1 MYQTSMSGYN
11 SGNDK
16 TPNMTNSLQYK
27 NTEGVDTKDISMTW
41 WAQGDYN
48 FKEKYYAS
56 ASLGISASSRFGGSV
71 SNGVKMFGVPWGF
84 FPSLSGA
91 WVVSAEPWFNVGFIN
106 YLKLNAGFDVSGN
119 DGFDD
124 SASKSY
130 FSPVK
135 ILGVN
140 GLTLAN
146 IGNNSL
152 EWETT
157 RKLTAGL
164 EMNMFDNRLNVAANV
179 FSSTTDNLLSISAL
193 SYLTGISDSWS
204 NGGSLSNKGFDLSF
218 NVKLMN
224 TQFVKWEAGASIGH
238 YKNEVTKLPSD
249 ALEYSYCGA
258 TVRTEVGN
266 PVGVFYGYKTAGV
279 FSTDAEAKSSGL
291 HMVSDTG
298 QDTPFVA
305 GDVRFVNVDG
315 DAANVIDENDMTVIG
330 DPNPDFY
337 GRIFTRVGYKNLSL
351 SATFTYSIGGDIYN
365 YQRMLLESGSRFM
378 NQTVAMTNRWTA
390 EGQKTD
396 IPRAVYGDPHGNN
409 RFSDRWIEDGSY
421 MRLKNITLSYTIPV
435 RSTYL
440 QGVTVWGSAN
450 NLFTLTKYLGSDPEF
465 SASNNVLTRGVDRG
479 LLPQSTNFSLGLKIN
494 L

>member
-1 MYQTSMSGYN
+1 MTS
-11 SGNDK
+11 
-16 TPNMTNSLQYK
+16 SLQYK
-27 NTEGVDTKDISMTW
+27 NTNGVDTKDISMTW

-48 FKEKYYAS
+48 YMEKYYVS
-56 ASLGISASSRFGGSV
+56 ASLGVSSSSRFGGSV
-71 SNGVKMFGVPWGF
+71 SNGTQMFGVPWGF
-84 FPSLSGA
+84 FPSVAGA
-91 WVVSAEPWFNVGFIN
+91 WVVSAEPWFNTGFIN
-106 YLKLNAGFDVSGN
+106 YLKVNAGFDITGN
-119 DGFDD
+119 DGFED

-135 ILGVN
+135 ILGKN
-140 GLTLAN
+140 GLALAN
-146 IGNNSL
+146 IGNTTL

-157 RKLTAGL
+157 TKLTAGI
-164 EMNMFDNRLNVAANV
+164 EMNLWNNRVNVAANV
-179 FSSTTDNLLSISAL
+179 FSSNTDNLLSISSL
-193 SYLTGISDSWS
+193 SYLTGLPETWS
-204 NGGSLSNKGFDLSF
+204 NGGSLSNKGFDASV
-218 NVKLMN
+218 NVKLLN
-224 TQFVKWEAGASIGH
+224 TKLIKWEAGASIGH
-238 YKNEVTKLPSD
+238 YKNEVTALPGD
-249 ALEYSYCGA
+249 AVEYNYCDGII
-258 TVRTEVGN
+258 RTEVGQ

-279 FSTDAEAKSSGL
+279 FSTDADAKASGL

-298 QDTPFVA
+298 VDTPFVA

-315 DAANVIDENDMTVIG
+315 DAGNVIDENDMTIIG

-337 GRIFTRVGYKNLSL
+337 GRIFTKFGYKNLSL
-351 SATFTYSIGGDIYN
+351 SATFTYSVGGDIYN

-390 EGQKTD
+390 DGQQTD
-396 IPRAVYGDPHGNN
+396 IPRASFGDPHGNN

-421 MRLKNITLSYTIPV
+421 LRLKNITLSYSVPI

-440 QGVTVWGSAN
+440 QGVTIWGSAN

-465 SASNNVLTRGVDRG
+465 SSSNNILTRGVDRG